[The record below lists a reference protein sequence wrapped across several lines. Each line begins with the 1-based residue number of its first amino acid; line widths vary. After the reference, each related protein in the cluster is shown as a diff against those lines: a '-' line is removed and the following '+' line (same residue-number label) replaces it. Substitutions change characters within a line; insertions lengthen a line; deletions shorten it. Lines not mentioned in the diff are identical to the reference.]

1 MSEPPKVGRYRL
13 HVESLVALR
22 HRHDPERCAE
32 VDCCCS
38 TYEVVVGSKE
48 VERIVGYLP
57 LAAKHQPELI
67 EDDELINPFDQVE
80 RSLWAID
87 TDEGG
92 RCRFA
97 YKTRKGETFCSIHS
111 AALEI
116 GVDPFQAK
124 PRSCALWP
132 LAISEGRNPVLSV
145 VDDAY
150 RFPCNKR
157 RRTRRPALDDTVVEL
172 ATTVFGERFA
182 RQLFEAC
189 EAYLADR

>member
-1 MSEPPKVGRYRL
+1 MSDLPKVGAYRL

-22 HRHDPERCAE
+22 HQHDPQRCAE

-38 TYEVVVGSKE
+38 TYEVVIGKRE
-48 VERIVGYLP
+48 IDRITGYLP
-57 LAAKHQPELI
+57 LAAHHQPGLI
-67 EDDELINPFDQVE
+67 EDDELANPFDQVE

-87 TDEGG
+87 TDESG

-97 YKTRKGETFCSIHS
+97 YKTAQGETYCSIHS

-116 GVDPFQAK
+116 GINPFHAK

-150 RFPCNKR
+150 RFPCNKK
-157 RRTRRPALDDTVVEL
+157 RRTRKPVLDDSVVEL
-172 ATTVFGERFA
+172 ATTIFGKRFA
-182 RQLFEAC
+182 REMLEAC
-189 EAYLADR
+189 EAYLAR